1 MMTCGLQRIGQCWLV
16 FWQQWQLG
24 GREGW
29 GEGAAGVRVLLAAGI
44 KSSLERISNASA
56 IMDFGRVSSKGCGR
70 WRLRRSDLDQSIT
83 P

>member
-1 MMTCGLQRIGQCWLV
+1 MRAGERE
-16 FWQQWQLG
+16 QQ
-24 GREGW
+24 ES
-29 GEGAAGVRVLLAAGI
+29 VLLAAGI